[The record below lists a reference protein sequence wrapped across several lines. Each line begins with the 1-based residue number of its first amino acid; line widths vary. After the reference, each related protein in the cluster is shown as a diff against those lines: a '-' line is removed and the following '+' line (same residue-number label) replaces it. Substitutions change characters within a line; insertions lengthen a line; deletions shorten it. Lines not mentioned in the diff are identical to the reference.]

1 LGKGQ
6 EHPGG
11 VNVAQVYSFT
21 EVIAMTNNFE
31 RTLGEGSF
39 GIVCYGKL
47 LDGEEVAVKRA
58 SCNSQQGAREFYN
71 KVNYY
76 LTPVNSCCSQ
86 TIIMF
91 HGN

>member
-21 EVIAMTNNFE
+21 EVIAMTNNFK
-31 RTLGEGSF
+31 RTLGEVSF

-58 SCNSQQGAREFYN
+58 SCNSQRGAKQFY

-76 LTPVNSCCSQ
+76 LMPVNSCCSQ

-91 HGN
+91 HDN